1 MLNQKNK
8 SMVVFFDGVC
18 NLCQGSVRHLIKHDK
33 KNALKFASL
42 QGTYAKSFLPT
53 TELESLDSILFYD
66 GENLYKKSS
75 AVLKLSKLLGGW
87 HRLLLLGHLLPVFI
101 SNGLYD
107 LVAKNRYQWF
117 GKQNKCMQYSADLK
131 SRFLD

>member
-1 MLNQKNK
+1 MWNQKNK

-18 NLCQGSVRHLIKHDK
+18 NLCQGSVRYLIKHDK

-42 QGTYAKSFLPT
+42 QGPHAKSFLST

-66 GENLYKKSS
+66 GKNLYKKSS

-101 SNGLYD
+101 RNGLYD
-107 LVAKNRYQWF
+107 LVAKNRYKWF
-117 GKQNKCMQYSADLK
+117 GRQNQCMQPSADLK

>member
-18 NLCQGSVRHLIKHDK
+18 NLCQCSVRYLIKHDK
-33 KNALKFASL
+33 KNVLKFASL
-42 QGTYAKSFLPT
+42 QGPHAKSFLPT

-66 GENLYKKSS
+66 GKNLYKKSS

-87 HRLLLLGHLLPVFI
+87 HRLLLLCHLLPVFI
-101 SNGLYD
+101 RNGLYD

-117 GKQNKCMQYSADLK
+117 GKQNQCMQPSADLK

>member
-1 MLNQKNK
+1 
-8 SMVVFFDGVC
+8 MVVFFDGVC
-18 NLCQGSVRHLIKHDK
+18 NLCQGSVRYLIKHDK
-33 KNALKFASL
+33 KNLLKFASI
-42 QGTYAKSFLPT
+42 QGPYAKSFLPT

-66 GENLYKKSS
+66 GENLYKKSC

-87 HRLLLLGHLLPVFI
+87 HQLLLLGHLLPLFI

-107 LVAKNRYQWF
+107 LVAKNRYKWF
-117 GKQNKCMQYSADLK
+117 GKQNQCMQPSADLK

>member
-18 NLCQGSVRHLIKHDK
+18 NLCQASVRYLIKHDK
-33 KNALKFASL
+33 KNALKFTSL
-42 QGTYAKSFLPT
+42 QGPYAKSFLPT
-53 TELESLDSILFYD
+53 TELKSLDSILFYD
-66 GENLYKKSS
+66 GKNLYKKSS

-101 SNGLYD
+101 RNGLYD

-117 GKQNKCMQYSADLK
+117 GKQNQCMQPSADLK

>member
-18 NLCQGSVRHLIKHDK
+18 NLCLGSVRYLIKHDK

-42 QGTYAKSFLPT
+42 QGPYAKSFLPT

-66 GENLYKKSS
+66 GKNLYKKSS

-101 SNGLYD
+101 RNGLYD

-117 GKQNKCMQYSADLK
+117 GRQDQCMQPSADLK

>member
-1 MLNQKNK
+1 
-8 SMVVFFDGVC
+8 MVVFFDGVC
-18 NLCQGSVRHLIKHDK
+18 NLCQSSIRYLIKHDK

-42 QGTYAKSFLPT
+42 QGPYAKSFLPT

-101 SNGLYD
+101 RNGLYD

-117 GKQNKCMQYSADLK
+117 GKQDQCMQPSAELK
-131 SRFLD
+131 SRFLN